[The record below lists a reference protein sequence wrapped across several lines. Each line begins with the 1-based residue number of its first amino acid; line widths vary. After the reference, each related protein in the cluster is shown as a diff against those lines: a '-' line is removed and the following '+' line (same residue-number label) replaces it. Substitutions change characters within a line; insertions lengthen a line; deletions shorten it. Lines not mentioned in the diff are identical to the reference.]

1 MVVFKPLS
9 HSSCLT
15 ASVVSL
21 LSLSQERLFLGL
33 GGEVHGSGSAKTV
46 FLGSLSPALKE
57 GNGGRPI
64 GPLQLGKMGPHFL
77 LSH

>member
-9 HSSCLT
+9 HSSCLA
-15 ASVVSL
+15 ASIVSL

-33 GGEVHGSGSAKTV
+33 GGEVRGSV
-46 FLGSLSPALKE
+46 FSGSLSRALKE